1 MHLRETEPKVIAA
14 ILQAV
19 VKKGA
24 YVLHDALG
32 SYVWYRYVWPFAE
45 LEGSS

>member
-1 MHLRETEPKVIAA
+1 MHLRETEPKVITAIFQAA
-14 ILQAV
+14 

-24 YVLHDALG
+24 YVLHYAHG